1 MSLIPIISQSKIQNH
16 NNNVINPNM
25 SQSKLQK
32 IAKLLEQQ
40 KRTKIV
46 NMEVFLDPT
55 ACACLTCAF
64 GIDPRFD
71 I

>member
-1 MSLIPIISQSKIQNH
+1 
-16 NNNVINPNM
+16 M

-55 ACACLTCAF
+55 ACACLTCAL